1 MITILRF
8 LSLLA
13 LCIGF
18 GFVASQVATLNAQQD
33 SPCEVR
39 WVHSDASGQECFY
52 TDSIDIQRVID
63 LNASIVRD
71 TATSTLEIN

>member
-1 MITILRF
+1 MTDFLFRF
-8 LSLLA
+8 FALLSC
-13 LCIGF
+13 CIAF
-18 GFVASQVATLNAQQD
+18 GFVASQVATHAGPD
-33 SPCEVR
+33 CELR